1 MARARDRA
9 RREEGEDAT
18 AAAAG
23 RDDAGASGLPA
34 VLDLLGVRAAD
45 AAQLLARVERGF
57 PFAALER
64 FKRASELSWE
74 EIAAVVQVPVRT
86 LTRRRGEGR
95 LQPAES
101 DRLLR
106 AARVFQLVLDLFEGD
121 RAAARR
127 WLAGPQRALG
137 GRTPLEF
144 VRTETGA
151 REVERLVGRLE
162 HGVFA

>member
-1 MARARDRA
+1 VAVP
-9 RREEGEDAT
+9 
-18 AAAAG
+18 AAG
-23 RDDAGASGLPA
+23 RDHADDGELPA

-57 PFAALER
+57 PFTALER
-64 FKRASELSWE
+64 FKATSELSWE
-74 EIAAVVQVPVRT
+74 EIAAAVQVPLRT

-106 AARVFQLVLDLFEGD
+106 AARLFQLVLDLFEGD
-121 RAAARR
+121 RVAARR
-127 WLAGPQRALG
+127 WLASPQRALG
-137 GRTPLEF
+137 GRTPLAF
-144 VRTETGA
+144 ARTETGA